1 MGKRATCLLLT
12 FFILIFITNGYSQ
25 SSKEATSSSGQ
36 SRQWKSIKGS
46 IGVSKK
52 WGSGWI
58 DLDKIMDF
66 KKGDHL
72 RLKIGGKARKAIVR
86 FLEEG
91 KDPNDPVG
99 IDQIVTIPEN
109 RIVEIEL
116 KNEYHHV
123 IQISIHGG
131 PNPWGLY
138 PLGGGNGPAT
148 LVSVEFLN

>member
-1 MGKRATCLLLT
+1 MRKRVTCLLLT

-25 SSKEATSSSGQ
+25 SSNEATSRSGQ
-36 SRQWKSIKGS
+36 PRQWKPIKGS
-46 IGVSKK
+46 IGVSER

-58 DLDKIMDF
+58 DLDKMMDF
-66 KKGDHL
+66 QKRDHL
-72 RLKIGGKARKAIVR
+72 RLKIGGEARRAIVR

-91 KDPNDPVG
+91 RNPNDPVG

-116 KNEYHHV
+116 KNGYRNV

-148 LVSVEFLN
+148 LLGVEFLN